1 MVRKRLE
8 KRMEVVISDVSSYSS
23 GLDKS
28 AVKLRSVTPQSASS
42 NMSHDNLIIIGDIN
56 NLASEFMHSIQFSGN
71 VEQSQIAK
79 NSVAM
84 KLIRSQREKST
95 GLMTL
100 IFDFIFC
107 PSQSFVYIFNFKKNL
122 NYLNNYNYVY

>member
-28 AVKLRSVTPQSASS
+28 AVKLRSVTPQGASSS

-56 NLASEFMHSIQFSGN
+56 NLANEFMHSIQFSGN

-107 PSQSFVYIFNFKKNL
+107 PSQSFVYIFNLKKKL
-122 NYLNNYNYVY
+122 KLS